1 VRQPPP
7 APDPDVLRR
16 LRRLRWTSFALVS
29 AAYVLSFFHRIA
41 PNAIAGELRASFDAT
56 GAQLGA
62 LAAAYF
68 WLYTPMQVPTGVLVD
83 RLGPRR
89 IVALGGVVAGLGSI
103 VFGRAQTLGAAS
115 AGRALVGLGVSV
127 AFVALLK
134 LVTSWFRE
142 SEFSTI
148 SGAVMAIG
156 NLGAIAS
163 ATPLAWAASLTSW
176 RNVFAAV
183 GASSLAG
190 AAVTWA
196 LVRDRPE
203 DAGLPSMRRLEGHEE
218 HAPAGGGWGD
228 GLRVVLRNPATWPG
242 FFVNLGL
249 AGAYLS
255 FAGLWA
261 GPYLRAVH
269 GATAAAA
276 SAHTTLMLAAFAAS
290 SFAVGWISDR
300 LRLRRAPMLALGVV
314 HVACWLPLLVAGP
327 LPPAATFALFALLG
341 ASAPAFTLS
350 WASVKEVNP
359 PALAGTAM
367 AVVNTGVFL
376 GPVAY
381 QPLVGW
387 VVDRAGFAAGLS
399 VLAACAFVGVLATL
413 FVRETRCR
421 NVTSTPPSPAGG
433 GSGTG

>member
-1 VRQPPP
+1 M
-7 APDPDVLRR
+7 
-16 LRRLRWTSFALVS
+16 RRLRWTSFGLVS

-41 PNAIAGELRASFDAT
+41 PNAIAGELRAAFHAS
-56 GAQLGA
+56 GAELGA

-89 IVALGGVVAGLGSI
+89 IVALGGVAAGAGAIL
-103 VFGRAQTLGAAS
+103 FGRAQTLAGAS

-127 AFVALLK
+127 TFVALLK

-142 SEFSTI
+142 SQFSTL
-148 SGAVMAIG
+148 SGVVLAIG

-163 ATPLAWAASLTSW
+163 ATPLAWAVGLTSW
-176 RNVFAAV
+176 RNVFVLV
-183 GASSLAG
+183 GVSSLAG
-190 AAVTWA
+190 AALTWL

-203 DAGLPSMRRLEGHEE
+203 DAGLPSMRALEGRDD
-218 HAPAGGGWGD
+218 HAPAPGGPWA

-242 FFVNLGL
+242 FFVNLGF

-261 GPYLRAVH
+261 GPYLTGVH
-269 GATAAAA
+269 GQTAARA
-276 SAHTTLMLAAFAAS
+276 SAHTTVMLVAFAAS
-290 SFAVGWISDR
+290 SVGVGWLSDR
-300 LRLRRAPMLALGVV
+300 LRRRRAPALALGTV
-314 HVACWLPLLVAGP
+314 HVLCWVPLLLAGP
-327 LPPAATFALFALLG
+327 LPASVTLPLFAVLG

-359 PALAGTAM
+359 PALSGTAM

-376 GPVAY
+376 GPIAY

-387 VVDRAGFAAGLS
+387 VADRAGLRAGLA
-399 VLAACAFVGVLATL
+399 VLAACALGGVLAL
-413 FVRETRCR
+413 LRVRETRCR
-421 NVTSTPPSPAGG
+421 NVTVQ
-433 GSGTG
+433 